1 MELISHYQKQP
12 QENTWVTFLLFYNK
26 VAGLETCNSI
36 KKETLAQVFLCQ
48 FWDISKNTFLKEL
61 LRATAFTLHPNSHYP
76 KLLVEFC
83 FTFTIL
89 HCRKVVTD
97 IINMQIMSRP
107 KKQFYLSN
115 GSEHFVTALSTR
127 RFLFLIKQLSMLGVI
142 LFPWK
147 QSYLMARIR
156 LSRMQKPR
164 I

>member
-1 MELISHYQKQP
+1 MFLEISENS
-12 QENTWVTFLLFYNK
+12 QENTWVSFLLFYNK

-36 KKETLAQVFLCQ
+36 KKETLAQVFLCE
-48 FWDISKNTFLKEL
+48 FWEISKNTFLKEH
-61 LRATAFTLHPNSHYP
+61 LRATASTLHPNSHYP
-76 KLLVEFC
+76 KLLVKSY

-107 KKQFYLSN
+107 KKQFCLSN
-115 GSEHFVTALSTR
+115 GSEQFVMALSTR

-147 QSYLMARIR
+147 Q
-156 LSRMQKPR
+156 
-164 I
+164 